1 MRTMRR
7 RLLAP
12 SLLRILVLRTV
23 GVSIVGVLVL
33 VIAAQYVS
41 NNLLQAR
48 FQDEAKI
55 VANTA
60 ETDIQG
66 RVVAATRGARLVAG
80 LPTTKRLLAGYIQTG
95 DSTELK
101 AQLQSFLLFAKSSI
115 GVDQLNIADPKGMI
129 ITGAQDSAIGQPL
142 RPQLLARANANPE
155 EAFVLYDEPGGV
167 TVRALSIIRDETTAL
182 PIGYVEVATVLD
194 VRFLK
199 SIQTTS
205 DSQLVVIWNG
215 QAKSTTTELD
225 SDDVQGFPSAKDVDD
240 SPNDNVSRVVDVNGK
255 SYYGVFSL
263 ERTHTTDNPLLIA
276 VLVPTAPVEEAQR
289 TLISI
294 LAGLVI
300 VIVIAVVVLSYRA
313 ARTITSPL
321 EDLAAAAQRIEGGDL
336 AVRVEQH
343 SPYEVGTLERAF
355 DTMARSLQERERAQ
369 QEYLD
374 EVRTVNAVSDAVVG
388 VTDRERIFAESL
400 NRLVAL
406 VRADGAAIVL
416 REGTGAEA
424 TLNAASSVRV
434 DPGFARSTAEVVLGS
449 RTGDPD
455 VVQRSELPSGPLR
468 SAAHVPLSTRGLI
481 TGLLSVYFAGEAEI
495 TESEA
500 RTLRT
505 VARLVSVA
513 KENADLV
520 SELRDN
526 NFQLERANRLK
537 SEFLAN
543 VSHELRT
550 PMNAIIGYSKL
561 MLDGLDGELNSQQEA
576 DLQRVT
582 TAADNLLSLINGLLD
597 LSKIEAG
604 RMEINV
610 EELDVA
616 PLAEEVIALIR
627 PQADVKGLAV
637 QAEIA
642 PSLPAVLADR
652 SRIRQ
657 VLVNLMSNAVKFT
670 DEGSVTIHAATAD
683 GWVTISVRD
692 TGIGISPEAQ
702 SYIFDEFRQADSSTT
717 RRYGGTGL
725 GLAISKRL
733 VALHG
738 GRIWVESGA
747 TGGSVFSF
755 TLPVHV
761 RAAVLAGGA

>member
-1 MRTMRR
+1 MRTMGR
-7 RLLAP
+7 RLFAP
-12 SLLRILVLRTV
+12 SLLRILVIRTV
-23 GVSIVGVLVL
+23 GVSVLGVLVL
-33 VIAAQYVS
+33 VFAAQYVS

-48 FQDEAKI
+48 FQDEASVI
-55 VANTA
+55 ANTA
-60 ETDIQG
+60 ETDIQQ
-66 RVVAATRGARLVAG
+66 RVVSATRGARLVAG
-80 LPTTKRLLAGYIQTG
+80 LPTTKRLIAQYAASG
-95 DSTELK
+95 DAADLK

-115 GVDQLNIADPKGMI
+115 GVDQLNVADAKGMI
-129 ITGAQDSAIGQPL
+129 ITGAQDSSIGQPL
-142 RPQLLARANANPE
+142 RPALLARANANPE
-155 EAFVLYDEPGGV
+155 EAFVLYDEPTGV

-194 VRFLK
+194 ARFLR

-205 DSQLVVIWNG
+205 DTQIVVIWNG
-215 QAKSTTTELD
+215 EAKGTTTELD
-225 SDDVQGFPSAKDVDD
+225 ADDVRDFPTSKEVDD
-240 SPNDNVSRVVDVNGK
+240 SPGDNVSRVVDVNGK
-255 SYYGVFSL
+255 NYFGVFTL
-263 ERTHTTDNPLLIA
+263 ERTHTTDNPLLIGI
-276 VLVPTAPVEEAQR
+276 LVPTASVDDAQR

-294 LAGLVI
+294 LAALVLLT
-300 VIVIAVVVLSYRA
+300 VAAVVVLSYRA
-313 ARTITSPL
+313 ARTITTPL
-321 EDLAAAAQRIEGGDL
+321 ENLAAAAQRIEAGDL
-336 AVRVEQH
+336 GVRLEQR

-406 VRADGAAIVL
+406 VKADGAAIVL
-416 REGTGAEA
+416 REGAGAEA
-424 TLNAASSVRV
+424 TLVAASNVNL
-434 DPGFARSTAEVVLGS
+434 DPDFARETAASVLTS

-455 VVQRSELPSGPLR
+455 VVQRSELLAGPMR

-481 TGLLSVYFAGEAEI
+481 TGLLSVYFAGDAEI

-561 MLDGLDGELNSQQEA
+561 MLDGLDGELNAQQEA

-582 TAADNLLSLINGLLD
+582 TAADNLLTLINGLLD

-610 EELDVA
+610 EELDVE
-616 PLAEEVIALIR
+616 PLAADVMDVVR
-627 PQADVKGLAV
+627 PQADAKGVVVEADLPAD
-637 QAEIA
+637 
-642 PSLPAVLADR
+642 LPAVLGDR
-652 SRIRQ
+652 ARIRQ
-657 VLVNLMSNAVKFT
+657 VMVNLMSNAVKFT
-670 DEGSVTIHAATAD
+670 DHGAVTISASSGE
-683 GWVTISVRD
+683 GWVTITVRD

-702 SYIFDEFRQADSSTT
+702 AYIFDEFRQADASTT

-738 GRIWVESGA
+738 GRIWCESAPG
-747 TGGSVFSF
+747 GGSLFCF

-761 RAAVLAGGA
+761 RSAVLAGGV